1 MPLSKLICHALNAL
15 LPEANALWVEV
26 LSNAGYECAGSWI
39 VIDSAQVRLRLA
51 ALSRSKTAAEKRIPM
66 PIATYDFTTLNTTL
80 DLHDLKARLDSL
92 LTRLYARRPHG
103 RNHLHVRV
111 SQTKPTATWLSGIA
125 AGAIVRDGYNYIITK
140 ADLVHWI
147 SYLVDNTFI
156 CFAGNV
162 YQQAIGI
169 PMGTNC
175 AGLLA
180 NLYLYT
186 YELAFMENLIASN
199 DDVLIRRFIHT
210 CRYIDDVIAFD
221 NPDFATHLYIT
232 AGLPGIYPQAS
243 LTLKLTSEDTHC
255 NYLDLNITHNKKG
268 WRTAIY
274 DKRKDPKYQQIPF
287 IRYPDIHS
295 LLSHTAKYG
304 VVLSQ
309 LHRFSRLC
317 SYRVDFIT
325 TLVELLQRLLVKD
338 YDRAIMLRQ
347 VRCFLQRH
355 PHLFGAAPWHKLY
368 KQVVDRLDRIVSP
381 HI

>member
-1 MPLSKLICHALNAL
+1 
-15 LPEANALWVEV
+15 
-26 LSNAGYECAGSWI
+26 
-39 VIDSAQVRLRLA
+39 
-51 ALSRSKTAAEKRIPM
+51 
-66 PIATYDFTTLNTTL
+66 
-80 DLHDLKARLDSL
+80 
-92 LTRLYARRPHG
+92 
-103 RNHLHVRV
+103 
-111 SQTKPTATWLSGIA
+111 
-125 AGAIVRDGYNYIITK
+125 
-140 ADLVHWI
+140 
-147 SYLVDNTFI
+147 
-156 CFAGNV
+156 
-162 YQQAIGI
+162 
-169 PMGTNC
+169 MGTNC

-268 WRTAIY
+268 WRTAVY